1 MSFMLVRVRQRPV
14 LRCLLLLMVRRSL
27 LLLATSIAVSSVS
40 AQQPTEALVSL
51 TVRVTRDSANGSP
64 IAGAILRVET
74 VAATNEQVPRLRSG
88 RQGAVTD
95 ASGVATL
102 RLPAGRRTIVAS
114 LIGFRPES
122 LVVTLRANAD
132 TTIAL
137 VLAERIAQ
145 VEGIVV
151 SATRSERRVED
162 TPLRIEIVDEEE
174 VAEKTSM
181 RPGSIA
187 MLLAETGGLRVQTTS
202 PSLGGAA
209 VRVQGLRGRYS
220 LLLADGLPLY
230 GGQAGGLGLL
240 QIPPVDLA
248 RVEVIKGTA
257 SALYGSSAL
266 GGVINLVSR
275 RPSEE
280 LERDVVLNQTSR
292 DGTDVVG
299 FASAPLTRQWGYTVL
314 GGAHR
319 QQRQDVDGDAWTDI
333 PGYRRVVVRP
343 RLYFADSTGRS
354 AFLTAGFTGEDRT
367 GGTLGG
373 VAPNGAPF
381 DERLDTRRADV
392 GGLGRLLFADGPLR
406 GGLLTVRGAAM
417 EQRHAHQFGV
427 VHEDD
432 RHSTWFGEAALTIP
446 RGAVTSV
453 AGVAFQ
459 QDSYRAHDVPG
470 FDYSYSIPSVFAQ
483 IDADVTARLTLSAA
497 ARVDAHSVYG
507 TFVNPRLT
515 VLMKGPAEWTTRLSG
530 GTGAFAPT
538 PFTEE
543 TEVTGLTPLAPLTGL
558 IAERARSASIDIG
571 GPVESPV
578 GRIELN
584 GTLFGSVIEHA
595 VQVRDLSGT
604 TPSGAARLSLV
615 NAPQPTRTWG
625 TDLLARIARDP
636 FRITATYTYLRA
648 TEWNPAPSNSA
659 RREVPLNPRHAL
671 GLVASVEHEG
681 ESRIGLELY
690 YTGRQ
695 ALEHDPRRT
704 TSKPYLLA
712 GLLGE
717 KRFGH
722 ARVFINAE
730 NLTNVRQ
737 TRYDSLVLPVRGSG
751 GRWTTDVWAPL
762 EGFVVN
768 GGVRLGF

>member
-1 MSFMLVRVRQRPV
+1 MFQSWLTK
-14 LRCLLLLMVRRSL
+14 RRSAVVCIAT
-27 LLLATSIAVSSVS
+27 LLASSNIA
-40 AQQPTEALVSL
+40 AQQNSADTLGTVV
-51 TVRVTRDSANGSP
+51 VRVTRDSATGSP
-64 IAGAILRVET
+64 LAGALVRAERT
-74 VAATNEQVPRLRSG
+74 GSA
-88 RQGAVTD
+88 TD
-95 ASGVATL
+95 ASGIVTL
-102 RLPAGRRTIVAS
+102 RLAPGQRTIVAS

-122 LVVTLRANAD
+122 ALVNVRRGVD

-137 VLAERIAQ
+137 PLTEHVAQ

-230 GGQAGGLGLL
+230 GGQPGGLGLL

-275 RPSEE
+275 RPGEE
-280 LERDVVLNQTSR
+280 LERDIVVNQTSR
-292 DGTDVVG
+292 DGTDVVA
-299 FASAPLTRQWGYTVL
+299 FASAPLTGQWGYTVL

-319 QQRQDVDGDAWTDI
+319 QQEQDIDGDALIDI

-343 RLYFADSTGRS
+343 RVYFDDKAGRS
-354 AFLTAGFTGEDRT
+354 AFLTAGFTGENRS
-367 GGTLGG
+367 GGTVEG
-373 VAPNGAPF
+373 ANGAPF
-381 DERLDTRRADV
+381 KDGMDTRRADV
-392 GGLGRLLFADGPLR
+392 GGLGRVLFDEGALHGA
-406 GGLLTVRGAAM
+406 LLTVRGAAM
-417 EQRHAHQFGV
+417 EQRHAHQFDLV
-427 VHEDD
+427 KEDD
-432 RHSTWFGEAALTIP
+432 RHRTWFGEAALTIP

-459 QDSYRAHDVPG
+459 QDAYRAFDVPG
-470 FDYSYSIPSVFAQ
+470 FDYTYSIPSAFAQ
-483 IDADVTARLTLSAA
+483 VDADVSSRLTVSAA
-497 ARVDAHSVYG
+497 GRVDAHSVYG
-507 TFVNPRLT
+507 TFFNPRLT
-515 VLMKGPAEWTTRLSG
+515 VLVKGPAPEWTMRLSG

-538 PFTEE
+538 PFTDE

-558 IAERARSASIDIG
+558 VAERARSASLDIG
-571 GPVESPV
+571 GPVTLPI
-578 GRIELN
+578 GRMELN

-595 VQVRDLSGT
+595 VQVRDASGT
-604 TPSGAARLSLV
+604 TATGASRLALV

-625 TDLLARIARDP
+625 TDLLARFVRDP
-636 FRITATYTYLRA
+636 FRITATYTYLRS
-648 TEWNPAPSNSA
+648 TEWTPTT
-659 RREVPLNPRHAL
+659 RREVPLNPRHAA
-671 GLVASVEHEG
+671 GIVASIEHEG
-681 ESRIGLELY
+681 ESRLGLELY

-695 ALEHDPRRT
+695 ALENDPWRT

-717 KRFGH
+717 KRFGI
-722 ARVFINAE
+722 ARIFVNAE
-730 NLTNVRQ
+730 KLTNVRQ
-737 TRYDSLVLPVRGSG
+737 TRDDPLLLPAPGRG
-751 GRWTTDVWAPL
+751 GRRTTDVWAPL

>member
-1 MSFMLVRVRQRPV
+1 
-14 LRCLLLLMVRRSL
+14 
-27 LLLATSIAVSSVS
+27 
-40 AQQPTEALVSL
+40 
-51 TVRVTRDSANGSP
+51 
-64 IAGAILRVET
+64 
-74 VAATNEQVPRLRSG
+74 
-88 RQGAVTD
+88 
-95 ASGVATL
+95 
-102 RLPAGRRTIVAS
+102 
-114 LIGFRPES
+114 
-122 LVVTLRANAD
+122 
-132 TTIAL
+132 
-137 VLAERIAQ
+137 
-145 VEGIVV
+145 
-151 SATRSERRVED
+151 
-162 TPLRIEIVDEEE
+162 
-174 VAEKTSM
+174 
-181 RPGSIA
+181 
-187 MLLAETGGLRVQTTS
+187 
-202 PSLGGAA
+202 
-209 VRVQGLRGRYS
+209 
-220 LLLADGLPLY
+220 
-230 GGQAGGLGLL
+230 
-240 QIPPVDLA
+240 
-248 RVEVIKGTA
+248 
-257 SALYGSSAL
+257 
-266 GGVINLVSR
+266 
-275 RPSEE
+275 
-280 LERDVVLNQTSR
+280 
-292 DGTDVVG
+292 
-299 FASAPLTRQWGYTVL
+299 
-314 GGAHR
+314 
-319 QQRQDVDGDAWTDI
+319 
-333 PGYRRVVVRP
+333 
-343 RLYFADSTGRS
+343 
-354 AFLTAGFTGEDRT
+354 
-367 GGTLGG
+367 
-373 VAPNGAPF
+373 
-381 DERLDTRRADV
+381 
-392 GGLGRLLFADGPLR
+392 
-406 GGLLTVRGAAM
+406 M

-671 GLVASVEHEG
+671 GLVSSVEHEG

>member
-1 MSFMLVRVRQRPV
+1 MNGMS
-14 LRCLLLLMVRRSL
+14 
-27 LLLATSIAVSSVS
+27 
-40 AQQPTEALVSL
+40 
-51 TVRVTRDSANGSP
+51 
-64 IAGAILRVET
+64 
-74 VAATNEQVPRLRSG
+74 
-88 RQGAVTD
+88 
-95 ASGVATL
+95 TL
-102 RLPAGRRTIVAS
+102 RIVSGHRTIVAS

-122 LVVTLRANAD
+122 LFVTLRPNVD
-132 TTIAL
+132 TAVAI
-137 VLAERIAQ
+137 VLAERVAQ

-162 TPLRIEIVDEEE
+162 TPLRIEIVDGEE
-174 VAEKTSM
+174 VEEKTSM

-187 MLLAETGGLRVQTTS
+187 MILAETGGLRVQTTS

-209 VRVQGLRGRYS
+209 VRVQGLHGRYS

-230 GGQAGGLGLL
+230 GGQAGGLSLL
-240 QIPPVDLA
+240 QIPPLDLG
-248 RVEVIKGTA
+248 RVEIIKGTA

-275 RPSEE
+275 RPGEKR
-280 LERDVVLNQTSR
+280 ERHLLVNQTSR
-292 DGTDVVG
+292 NGTDVVG
-299 FASAPLTRQWGYTVL
+299 FASAPLDERWGYTVL
-314 GGAHR
+314 AGGHR
-319 QQRQDVDGDAWTDI
+319 QQRQDVDGDGWTDI

-343 RLYFADSTGRS
+343 RLYFFDSTGHS
-354 AFLTAGFTGEDRT
+354 AFLTAGLTGEGRT
-367 GGTLGG
+367 GGTLAGN
-373 VAPNGAPF
+373 APNGSPY
-381 DERLDTRRADV
+381 DERLDTRRADA
-392 GGLGRLLFADGPLR
+392 GGLGRMLIVDGPLH

-417 EQRHAHQFGV
+417 EQRHEHQFGV

-432 RHSTWFGEAALTIP
+432 RHRTWFGEGALTMP
-446 RGAVTSV
+446 RGPVTTV
-453 AGVAFQ
+453 AGIAYQ
-459 QDSYRAHDVPG
+459 RDSYRAYDVPG
-470 FDYSYSIPSVFAQ
+470 FDYTYSIPSAFAQ
-483 IDADVTARLTLSAA
+483 VDADVTQRITLSAA
-497 ARVDAHSVYG
+497 ARVDAHNVYG

-515 VLMKGPAEWTTRLSG
+515 VLAKGPAGWTTRLSG

-543 TEVTGLTPLAPLTGL
+543 TEVTGLAPLSPLTGL
-558 IAERARSASIDIG
+558 RAERARSASLDVG
-571 GPVESPV
+571 GPVHAAL
-578 GRIELN
+578 GHIELN
-584 GTLFGSVIEHA
+584 GTLFGSVIDHA
-595 VQVRDLSGT
+595 VQVRDMPGL
-604 TPSGAARLSLV
+604 TPSGAARLALA
-615 NAPQPTRTWG
+615 NAPEPTRTWG
-625 TDLLARIARDP
+625 GELLARLAREP
-636 FRITATYTYLRA
+636 FRITATYTYLRS
-648 TEWNPAPSNSA
+648 TEWNPEAASTAPA

-704 TSKPYLLA
+704 ASKPYLLA

-717 KRFGH
+717 KRFG
-722 ARVFINAE
+722 AVRVFVNAE

-737 TRYDSLVLPVRGSG
+737 TRDDPLVLPVRGSG